1 MKRTSVFV
9 SAVAMVV
16 SSFLSG
22 CSTQPP
28 APLPKFVPAKLL
40 EPEPPP
46 PPPESVLDNQPA
58 EVRAAI
64 ERYQRTGE
72 APVLH
77 DGITTR
83 FPYESD
89 AEPLVLCEPLRVTE
103 ILLAPGE
110 TADDAAAG
118 DTERWMIQPVDGRV
132 LVKPK
137 AASIITNLI
146 ILTSRHTYHLT
157 LKSGG
162 KSMPR
167 VAFYYPKE
175 IIAAEANRKSELERR
190 ASEVSTPTP
199 LAKLNFDYIVSGPNV
214 PWKPVQT
221 FDDGER
227 VYIEMPQSLMASDAP
242 ALMINADGVEAL
254 VNYQV
259 KGRYYMVDRLFKQAV
274 LVSGTGKDQQQITI
288 ARTGA

>member
-1 MKRTSVFV
+1 MKRKSIFV
-9 SAVAMVV
+9 GAAIVTAAI
-16 SSFLSG
+16 LSG
-22 CSTQPP
+22 CSTQQP
-28 APLPKFVPAKLL
+28 AQAVELVPAKLL

-46 PPPESVLDNQPA
+46 PPPENVLDKQPPD
-58 EVRAAI
+58 VRAAI
-64 ERYQRTGE
+64 ESYQRRGE

-83 FPYESD
+83 FPYEAD
-89 AEPLVLCEPLRVTE
+89 AESLVLCEPLRVTE

-110 TADDAAAG
+110 TAGNAAAG

-137 AASIITNLI
+137 AASITTNLI
-146 ILTSRHTYHLT
+146 ILTARHTYHLT

-162 KSMPR
+162 KYMPR
-167 VAFYYPKE
+167 VAFYYPNE
-175 IIAAEANRKSELERR
+175 IIAVETNRKNDLELQ
-190 ASEVSTPTP
+190 ASKASTPAP
-199 LAKLNFDYIVSGPNV
+199 LPKLNFAYSISGPDV
-214 PWKPVQT
+214 PFRPVQT

-227 VYIEMPQSLMASDAP
+227 VYIEMPQTLMASDAP
-242 ALMINADGVEAL
+242 SLMVSADGADSL

-259 KGRYYMVDRLFKQAV
+259 RGRYYIVDRLFKRAV
-274 LVSGTGKDQQQITI
+274 LVSGTGKEQQQITI

>member
-1 MKRTSVFV
+1 MKGT
-9 SAVAMVV
+9 AM
-16 SSFLSG
+16 FLGLLMIALGGFSG
-22 CSTQPP
+22 CATQPP
-28 APLPKFVPAKLL
+28 PPESELVPAKLL

-46 PPPESVLDNQPA
+46 PAPESVLDKQPA
-58 EVRAAI
+58 NVRAAI
-64 ERYQRTGE
+64 ATYQRSGE
-72 APVLH
+72 TPVLH

-83 FPYESD
+83 FPYEAD

-103 ILLAPGE
+103 ILLAPAE
-110 TADDAAAG
+110 SANDAAAG

-137 AASIITNLI
+137 AASITTNLI
-146 ILTSRHTYHLT
+146 ILTARHTYHLT

-162 KSMPR
+162 KYMPR
-167 VAFYYPKE
+167 VSFYYPKE
-175 IIAAEANRKSELERR
+175 IINAEANRKSELEHR

-199 LAKLNFDYIVSGPNV
+199 LAKLNFDYTVSGPGV

-227 VYIEMPQSLMASDAP
+227 VYIEMPQTLMASDAP
-242 ALMINADGVEAL
+242 TLMVNADGADAL

-259 KGRYYMVDRLFKQAV
+259 KGRYYIVDRLFKQAV
-274 LVSGTGKDQQQITI
+274 LVSGVGKDRQHITI

>member
-1 MKRTSVFV
+1 MKRTSAFV
-9 SAVAMVV
+9 SAAVIIV

-28 APLPKFVPAKLL
+28 APPPKFVPAKLL
-40 EPEPPP
+40 EPDPPP
-46 PPPESVLDNQPA
+46 PPPESVLDNQPSD
-58 EVRAAI
+58 VRAAI
-64 ERYQRTGE
+64 ERYQRSGE
-72 APVLH
+72 APVLR

-89 AEPLVLCEPLRVTE
+89 AESLVLCEPLRVTE

-110 TADDAAAG
+110 SADDAAAG

-137 AASIITNLI
+137 AASITTNLI
-146 ILTSRHTYHLT
+146 ILTARRTYHLT
-157 LKSGG
+157 LKSAG
-162 KSMPR
+162 KYMPR

-190 ASEVSTPTP
+190 ANKTSTPTP
-199 LAKLNFDYIVSGPNV
+199 LAKLNFDYTVSGPDV

-242 ALMINADGVEAL
+242 ALMISADGVEAL
-254 VNYQV
+254 INYQV
-259 KGRYYMVDRLFKQAV
+259 KGRYYVVDRLFKQAV

>member
-1 MKRTSVFV
+1 MKHTNIFQRFAITFL
-9 SAVAMVV
+9 AV
-16 SSFLSG
+16 LSG
-22 CSTQPP
+22 CATQQA
-28 APLPKFVPAKLL
+28 APRPELVPAELL

-46 PPPESVLDNQPA
+46 PPPESVLEKQPA
-58 EVRAAI
+58 DVRAAI
-64 ERYQRTGE
+64 GTYQRSGE
-72 APVLH
+72 PLILH

-89 AEPLVLCEPLRVTE
+89 TEFLVLCEPLRVTE

-110 TADDAAAG
+110 SADDAAAG
-118 DTERWMIQPVDGRV
+118 DTERWLIQAVDGRV

-137 AASIITNLI
+137 AANITTNLI
-146 ILTSRHTYHLT
+146 VLTARHAYHLT

-162 KSMPR
+162 KYMPR

-175 IIAAEANRKSELERR
+175 IIATEATRKSALEHR
-190 ASEVSTPTP
+190 AREASTPAP
-199 LAKLNFDYIVSGPNV
+199 VAKLNFDYTISGPNV

-227 VYIEMPQSLMASDAP
+227 VYIEMPQTLMASDAP
-242 ALMINADGVEAL
+242 ALIVNANGADTL

-259 KGRYYMVDRLFKQAV
+259 KGRYYIVDRLFKQAV

-288 ARTGA
+288 ART

>member
-9 SAVAMVV
+9 SAAVIVV

-28 APLPKFVPAKLL
+28 APPPKFVPAKLL

-46 PPPESVLDNQPA
+46 SPPESVLDNQPA

-64 ERYQRTGE
+64 ERYQRSGE
-72 APVLH
+72 APVLR
-77 DGITTR
+77 DRITTR

-89 AEPLVLCEPLRVTE
+89 AESLVLCEPLRVTE

-110 TADDAAAG
+110 SADDAAAG

-137 AASIITNLI
+137 AASITTNLI
-146 ILTSRHTYHLT
+146 ILTARHTYHLT

-162 KSMPR
+162 KYMPR

-190 ASEVSTPTP
+190 ASEVLTPTP

-242 ALMINADGVEAL
+242 ALMINADGVDAL

-259 KGRYYMVDRLFKQAV
+259 KGRYYIVDRLFKQAV